1 MSRVKGGFVEMDGR
15 IVIGILLLGILALGG
30 YLFLGGE
37 SAVVSAQGTAVIETK
52 PDLISVY
59 FDIEKRNESAEIAQD
74 ELEKASDAVLIEMF
88 RLGFDR
94 DDVQLVN
101 YNMYPEYDWSDG
113 RREQLGYVARQQIVV
128 KSDDYTLVPKIVDSG
143 VDAGGYVTS
152 INFELSE
159 EKQNEYKVQ
168 VLEAAGNDAQ
178 RKATAT
184 ASGLGK
190 KLGDLVSVE
199 SQDFQYPGPIVYYE
213 KGFAIADAGAAESAR
228 SAAIAIAPRDI
239 EVRAT
244 ILVKYKLQRF

>member
-1 MSRVKGGFVEMDGR
+1 MNWMKGGFVKMDGR
-15 IVIGILLLGILALGG
+15 IVIGVLLLGILALGG
-30 YLFLGGE
+30 YLFLSGE
-37 SAVVSAQGTAVIETK
+37 DAVVSAQGTAVIETK

-59 FDIEKRNESAEIAQD
+59 FDIEKRNESAEVAQD

-88 RLGFDR
+88 RLGFER
-94 DDVQLVN
+94 ADVQLLN
-101 YNMYPEYDWSDG
+101 YNIYPEYDWSDG
-113 RREQLGYVARQQIVV
+113 ARKILGYAARQQIVV
-128 KSDDYTLVPKIVDSG
+128 KNDDYTLVPRIVDRG
-143 VDAGGYVTS
+143 VGAGGYVTS

-159 EKQNEYKVQ
+159 DKQNEYKAQ
-168 VLEAAGNDAQ
+168 VLEAAGGDAQ

-199 SQDFQYPGPIVYYE
+199 SQDFQYPGPIMYYE
-213 KGFAIADAGAAESAR
+213 KAFAVADAGAAESAR

-244 ILVKYKLQRF
+244 ILVKYKLRRF